1 MDVFELWD
9 GNPVKLH
16 CDDHYTPTDVI
27 NSLSNKK
34 NRGNPCLW
42 TDGLLGG
49 RQEITKPMNI
59 QVHFRW

>member
-16 CDDHYTPTDVI
+16 CDDHYIPTDVI

-34 NRGNPCLW
+34 KIGAILVF
-42 TDGLLGG
+42 GEMAFLGG
-49 RQEITKPMNI
+49 GRK
-59 QVHFRW
+59 